1 MSLHQFNDQWEEILA
16 SVDKTKIPLD
26 CIKKMTIKLD
36 GRKQKTI
43 NISTLIK
50 QGMDLGEIESFLN
63 RTLDSYGDEVLN
75 IDFIVDLDKVQ
86 EKVQPQTNDFLKE
99 L

>member
-1 MSLHQFNDQWEEILA
+1 MSLHQFSDQWEEILA

-26 CIKKMTIKLD
+26 CIRKMTIKLA

-50 QGMDLGEIESFLN
+50 QGMDLNEIESFLN
-63 RTLDSYGDEVLN
+63 RTLDGYGHDVLN
-75 IDFIVDLDKVQ
+75 IDFVVDLDKVQ
-86 EKVQPQTNDFLKE
+86 EQVQPQTNNFLKQ